1 MPKIM
6 EKNFLAAEFARQ
18 VFRITSPAGV
28 SIEEIID
35 PSYWAHV
42 ARRLTPYDI
51 IEVVPEDGAF
61 YARLIVVNTG
71 KLFAKVQIIEKIDLN
86 TPVNVTAAIAMNLFD
101 TKYAGPNAKWRVIR
115 KSDNAVVSKEPFGT
129 QQEAEE
135 WLEKNIKDMAA

>member
-18 VFRITSPAGV
+18 VFRVTPPAGTT
-28 SIEEIID
+28 IEEILE

-42 ARRLTPYDI
+42 ARRLTPYDF
-51 IEVVPEDGAF
+51 IEIVPEDGAF

-71 KLFAKVQIIEKIDLN
+71 KLFAKVQLIEKIDLN
-86 TPVNVTAAIAMNLFD
+86 TPTKVTAIMAMNLFD
-101 TKYAGPNAKWRVIR
+101 TKYAGPTAKWRVIR
-115 KSDNAVVSKEPFGT
+115 KADNAVVSKEPFGT